1 MIFVDT
7 NIFYDILYETEL
19 TPIARRAVELLV
31 EPVTSVIVYNELLHV
46 TFRAYARRKYGIA
59 SYHEFKRFFIERGM
73 EAFEEPLEEIHKL
86 LEELNVRIIKD
97 YQSVEELRDVIT
109 KYRLLLA
116 DAQIVV
122 TCRYYGIS
130 TIATLDKDFKR
141 IPWLKVIP

>member
-7 NIFYDILYETEL
+7 NIFYNILYETEL
-19 TPIARRAVELLV
+19 TPIARKAVELLV

-46 TFRAYARRKYGIA
+46 TFRAYVRRKYGIA

-86 LEELNVRIIKD
+86 LEELNLRIIKD

-109 KYRLLLA
+109 KYRLLPT

-122 TCRYYGIS
+122 TCRYYGVS

>member
-1 MIFVDT
+1 
-7 NIFYDILYETEL
+7 
-19 TPIARRAVELLV
+19 
-31 EPVTSVIVYNELLHV
+31 
-46 TFRAYARRKYGIA
+46 
-59 SYHEFKRFFIERGM
+59 M
-73 EAFEEPLEEIHKL
+73 EAFEESLEEIHKL
-86 LEELNVRIIKD
+86 LEELNIRIIKD

>member
-1 MIFVDT
+1 MDT

-73 EAFEEPLEEIHKL
+73 EAFEDPLEEIHKL
-86 LEELNVRIIKD
+86 LEELNIRIIKD

-141 IPWLKVIP
+141 IPWLR

>member
-59 SYHEFKRFFIERGM
+59 SYHEFKRFFIERDG
-73 EAFEEPLEEIHKL
+73 
-86 LEELNVRIIKD
+86 
-97 YQSVEELRDVIT
+97 SV
-109 KYRLLLA
+109 
-116 DAQIVV
+116 
-122 TCRYYGIS
+122 
-130 TIATLDKDFKR
+130 
-141 IPWLKVIP
+141 